1 MTVRASH
8 KQAARPRPV
17 RTLGT
22 TSSPPPSL
30 DPVGSKSPRRPVTLV
45 PPHIPHVRQAVV
57 DPGGGGRVRCEFIYP
72 GDRLQHAVTH
82 CPRPVLD
89 LVDLA
94 ARPVDITCEFGGA
107 VRRKLPAY
115 YYASD
120 KRRPSTCSDDTR
132 QTGPTPRP
140 DGRRRVLGPPVV
152 NRSARPGHGH
162 RLSPRSVSEVP
173 AAGHDPPPPTP
184 VLTEKRGGFPPA
196 GNASAVTSSP
206 RRRSSVPVFN
216 VTEHSAK
223 SSVLT
228 TRRNSLYVTDH
239 SSTTTTPIA
248 RRNLRH

>member
-1 MTVRASH
+1 MTVRVSH
-8 KQAARPRPV
+8 KQADRPRPG
-17 RTLGT
+17 RIPRSA
-22 TSSPPPSL
+22 SSPPPSI
-30 DPVGSKSPRRPVTLV
+30 DPVGSKSPRRQVNLT

-57 DPGGGGRVRCEFIYP
+57 EPGVGGRVLCEFIYP

-94 ARPVDITCEFGGA
+94 ARPVDITCEFGGT

-120 KRRPSTCSDDTR
+120 RRRPSTCSDDTR
-132 QTGPTPRP
+132 QSGPTPRL
-140 DGRRRVLGPPVV
+140 DVRRRVLGPPAAT
-152 NRSARPGHGH
+152 RSARHAHGH
-162 RLSPRSVSEVP
+162 RLSPHSVSEVP
-173 AAGHDPPPPTP
+173 ATGHDPPPPTP

-196 GNASAVTSSP
+196 GKASTVTSSH

-216 VTEHSAK
+216 VTDHSAK

-239 SSTTTTPIA
+239 SSTSTTPTA